1 MTLCP
6 KCKQAQLIL
15 IENNNPE
22 LISQLCPTCKYY
34 SSNSEAFASNPNM
47 FSNTGMRIVEE
58 LTSYLQTQGLSEQE
72 AQAWLRN
79 EPEFVDTKRSAT
91 PLPTKQRR
99 RVTLLSSVYIDV
111 LLEVT
116 EMVS

>member
-1 MTLCP
+1 
-6 KCKQAQLIL
+6 
-15 IENNNPE
+15 
-22 LISQLCPTCKYY
+22 
-34 SSNSEAFASNPNM
+34 
-47 FSNTGMRIVEE
+47 MRIVEE